1 MHRQLQQD
9 GSAGASSPR
18 ERVVQYRRFGLR
30 QWITIAACA
39 SALALVAC
47 GGSGDGK
54 GGPGAKGGPG
64 GKPMAMPVT
73 VAQALER
80 TINEWDE
87 FVGRVEAVERV
98 ELRPRVTGYLQ
109 RVNYRQGADVGRGE
123 VMFEIDPEPF
133 QVEVRRAEA
142 ELARVRTRFDLAR
155 NERARTEKLVESGA
169 VSRQEFDERASAE
182 KDGEAA
188 VRSAEASLAAARLNL
203 SYTRIAS
210 PIAGRTGRAEVTAG
224 NFVTAGQTILTT
236 IVTLNPVYVSF
247 EADEQTYLKYVE
259 LARRGD
265 RASSRQTKNPVFV
278 GLANEE
284 GFPGKGVVEFVDNRV
299 NPQTGT
305 LLARA
310 IIDNRDGRFTP
321 GLFAR
326 VKLIGSGTYTAT
338 LVDDRAVGT
347 DQNKRFVMVIGPDS
361 QTQYREVRLGPV
373 VDGLR
378 VVRDGLKP
386 GETIIVDGLQ
396 RVRPGMPVQ
405 PTMVPMEPKERPRPG
420 PAKGA
425 PGGAPGTDSK
435 GEPKKD
441 AAGQRADPGT
451 SQGADQGKAA
461 PAEKK

>member
-1 MHRQLQQD
+1 MQRQSQQGGGKRAVLPPDGLLQGELEQ
-9 GSAGASSPR
+9 GSARRSRRWVTVAVCAGALL
-18 ERVVQYRRFGLR
+18 V
-30 QWITIAACA
+30 AAC
-39 SALALVAC
+39 SA
-47 GGSGDGK
+47 GDDGK
-54 GGPGAKGGPG
+54 AGPGAKGGPG

-80 TINEWDE
+80 TVADWDE
-87 FVGRVEAVERV
+87 FVGRVEATERV
-98 ELRPRVTGYLQ
+98 ELRPRVSGYLQ
-109 RVNYRQGADVGRGE
+109 RVNYRQGADVARGE

-142 ELARVRTRFDLAR
+142 ELARVRTRLDLAR

-169 VSRQEFDERASAE
+169 VSRQEFDERLSAE

-188 VRSAEASLAAARLNL
+188 ARSAEATLAAARLNL
-203 SYTRIAS
+203 SYTRIVS
-210 PIAGRTGRAEVTAG
+210 PIAGRTSRAEVTAG

-236 IVTLNPVYVSF
+236 IVTLNPIYVSF
-247 EADEQTYLKYVE
+247 EADEQAYLKYAE
-259 LARRGD
+259 LARRSE
-265 RASSRQTKNPVFV
+265 RANARQARNPVFV

-284 GFPGKGVVEFVDNRV
+284 GYPGRGVVEFVDNRV

-310 IIDNRDGRFTP
+310 VVDNRDGRFTP

-326 VKLIGSGTYTAT
+326 VKLVGGGSYTAT

-347 DQNKRFVMVIGPDS
+347 DQNKRFVTVVGPDG

-378 VVRDGLKP
+378 VIRDGLKP
-386 GETIIVDGLQ
+386 GETIVVDGVQ

-405 PTMVPMEPKERPRPG
+405 PTLVPMEPKERPRPA
-420 PAKGA
+420 PARGA
-425 PGGAPGTDSK
+425 PGAAAGGQGK
-435 GEPKKD
+435 GEPKQD
-441 AAGQRADPGT
+441 AAAQP
-451 SQGADQGKAA
+451 SDQGRAA